1 MPRGSEVA
9 KEYPPTGTKV
19 LPKKP
24 DLRVVEKEKELKPKE
39 TEKEYRERVGR
50 SRKRKAWTLFGALSG
65 AFGSPAVAVTA
76 LEVALRAGSD
86 HPIVQW
92 YEGKIREPI
101 IGGVGSL
108 LIKTPEGENIGEVVP
123 VAIKEIKPPQEE
135 IKVEEKTQKVETS
148 PIATEVKEEQ
158 AGPIE
163 YEGVMIPQIEGLS
176 FKEGVY
182 YTQEGNPYGL
192 EAEVKAGVF
201 IKDAFELNGEMENSI
216 ALRPEVIEYRHNKIL
231 NEEGKIL
238 VPLPLDLTGNEGI
251 KMEIVKF
258 ARDESYPDFDDTSLI
273 INVPVGT
280 KVYSPL
286 KTERSGYPRSG
297 FGVLD
302 SSSEPNDGW
311 YNFSFY
317 PMFDIYANP
326 NVEDTF
332 TNPFKYGGFEVPTVV
347 PSIWCQGAKLSPQ
360 TFQEGNVEEHP
371 RSKGGFVGSSEFGT
385 EMAEIVSEPKQEI
398 GQPPFFSGLCSIE
411 MYLVISEFG
420 VRKIKF
426 TADELILEI
435 DDIKV
440 SILPVHD

>member
-1 MPRGSEVA
+1 MNN
-9 KEYPPTGTKV
+9 
-19 LPKKP
+19 
-24 DLRVVEKEKELKPKE
+24 KEKEIYIDKQIKLAKVFKTVISAGIIAPVLVSATACEKE
-39 TEKEYRERVGR
+39 TPAVEKTETALPTEKEEQT
-50 SRKRKAWTLFGALSG
+50 K
-65 AFGSPAVAVTA
+65 
-76 LEVALRAGSD
+76 
-86 HPIVQW
+86 PIVQ
-92 YEGKIREPI
+92 ESEVKQ
-101 IGGVGSL
+101 
-108 LIKTPEGENIGEVVP
+108 KEVV
-123 VAIKEIKPPQEE
+123 VEQEE
-135 IKVEEKTQKVETS
+135 EIL
-148 PIATEVKEEQ
+148 
-158 AGPIE
+158 GPIE
-163 YEGVMIPQIEGLS
+163 YEGVMIPQITGLT

-182 YTQEGNPYGL
+182 YAQEGNPYGL
-192 EAEVKAGVF
+192 EAEVKAGIF
-201 IKDAFELNGEMENSI
+201 IKDAFELNGEMEHSI
-216 ALRPEVIEYRHNKIL
+216 GLRPEVIEYRHNKIL

-238 VPLPLDLTGNEGI
+238 VPLPLDLTENEDI

-273 INVPVGT
+273 INVPIGT

-297 FGVLD
+297 FSALD

-332 TNPFKYGGFEVPTVV
+332 TNPFKYEGFEVPTVV

-371 RSKGGFVGSSEFGT
+371 RSEGGFIGSSEFGT

-411 MYLVISEFG
+411 MYLEISDWSI
-420 VRKIKF
+420 RKIKI
-426 TADELILEI
+426 TANELILEI
-435 DDIKV
+435 DGIKV
-440 SILPVHD
+440 SILTAHD